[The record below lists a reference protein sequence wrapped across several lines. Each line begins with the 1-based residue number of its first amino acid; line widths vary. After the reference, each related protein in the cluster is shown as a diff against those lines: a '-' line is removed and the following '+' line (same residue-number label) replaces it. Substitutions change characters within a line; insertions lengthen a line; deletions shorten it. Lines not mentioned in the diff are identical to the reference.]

1 MEYNDKIDICT
12 NYRDSLSVNAMHKTR
27 SGVSIAV
34 SSLDGV
40 NSGYIV
46 ISDDII
52 KSMNSCIKIE
62 KQVMGSK
69 WIYL

>member
-1 MEYNDKIDICT
+1 MKYDGKIDICT
-12 NYRDSLSVNAMHKTR
+12 NDRDSLTVNAMHKTR

-52 KSMNSCIKIE
+52 NSLNSCIKID
-62 KQVMGSK
+62 KQMKGGK
-69 WIYL
+69 

>member
-1 MEYNDKIDICT
+1 
-12 NYRDSLSVNAMHKTR
+12 
-27 SGVSIAV
+27 V

-69 WIYL
+69 